1 MIILML
7 RMIRMIILML
17 RMIRMIILMLRMIIL
32 MGQDDGSWFMAHG
45 PRLMAHGSWPR
56 GAGPA
61 LEPGGAP
68 GPDPAG
74 PETRGPWP
82 AMNHEP

>member
-1 MIILML
+1 
-7 RMIRMIILML
+7 ML

-32 MGQDDGSWFMAHG
+32 MGRDDGS
-45 PRLMAHGSWPR
+45 RLMAHGSWPR

-74 PETRGPWP
+74 PGAPPGPRAGP
-82 AMNHEP
+82 APLGHEP